1 MESPDYDPSQ
11 YEGMEMAMAGG
22 GGERERAPK
31 AIAAAAAATAAA
43 GAATAAAAGR
53 PRRWRRRRSGWRR
66 GGGRRRQPLSLLL
79 LATHDKG
86 GLRAALFFSP
96 LGYAPAMANTVSRD
110 ALVSHL
116 DQYLD
121 SRGRD
126 YGPNGLQ
133 VEGREEIRKIVT
145 GVSACQ
151 ELFVRAREAGADA
164 VLVHH
169 GLFWEGMPRTLTG
182 FQYRRVAELIR
193 GEMSLL
199 AYHLPLDR
207 HLEVGN
213 NAVAGRELGLRRI
226 EPFGLHDGLPLGV
239 KGLFPEPIPAA
250 ELVERCRAGLRPG
263 AAGLPGGDRIRCRR
277 SGSSAA
283 AASGSSTPAIE
294 EGLDAYVTGEV
305 TEWVMNVARETGT
318 HYLAAGHYATE
329 RLGVRA
335 LGEHLAERFGID
347 VEFIDV
353 PNPA

>member
-1 MESPDYDPSQ
+1 MSV
-11 YEGMEMAMAGG
+11 
-22 GGERERAPK
+22 
-31 AIAAAAAATAAA
+31 
-43 GAATAAAAGR
+43 
-53 PRRWRRRRSGWRR
+53 
-66 GGGRRRQPLSLLL
+66 
-79 LATHDKG
+79 
-86 GLRAALFFSP
+86 
-96 LGYAPAMANTVSRD
+96 NRD
-110 ALVSHL
+110 TLVSHL

-151 ELFVRAREAGADA
+151 ELFARAREAGADA

-193 GEMSLL
+193 GEMSLI

-207 HLEVGN
+207 HMEVGN
-213 NAVAGRELGLRRI
+213 NAVAGRQLGLRRI
-226 EPFGLHDGLPLGV
+226 EPFGEHDGLPLGV
-239 KGLFPEPIPAA
+239 KGLFPEPISPE
-250 ELVERCRAGLRPG
+250 ELVERCRRVYGQEPLAYLAGPESISTLG
-263 AAGLPGGDRIRCRR
+263 VISGGGQREFY
-277 SGSSAA
+277 SAI
-283 AASGSSTPAIE
+283 G

-305 TEWVMNVARETGT
+305 TEWVMNVAKETRT

-335 LGEHLAERFGID
+335 LGEHLAERFGIE

>member
-1 MESPDYDPSQ
+1 MPS
-11 YEGMEMAMAGG
+11 
-22 GGERERAPK
+22 
-31 AIAAAAAATAAA
+31 
-43 GAATAAAAGR
+43 
-53 PRRWRRRRSGWRR
+53 SV
-66 GGGRRRQPLSLLL
+66 
-79 LATHDKG
+79 
-86 GLRAALFFSP
+86 
-96 LGYAPAMANTVSRD
+96 NRD
-110 ALVSHL
+110 VLVSHL

-133 VEGREEIRKIVT
+133 VEGREEICKLVT

-169 GLFWEGMPRTLTG
+169 GLFWEGMPRSLTG

-193 GEMSLL
+193 GEMSLI

-239 KGLFPEPIPAA
+239 KGLFPEAIPAA
-250 ELVERCRAGLRPG
+250 ELVDRCRQVYAQEPLAYLAGP
-263 AAGLPGGDRIRCRR
+263 AAISTLGIISGGGQRELY
-277 SGSSAA
+277 
-283 AASGSSTPAIE
+283 TAIE

-305 TEWVMNVARETGT
+305 TEWVMNVAREAGI

>member
-1 MESPDYDPSQ
+1 
-11 YEGMEMAMAGG
+11 
-22 GGERERAPK
+22 
-31 AIAAAAAATAAA
+31 
-43 GAATAAAAGR
+43 
-53 PRRWRRRRSGWRR
+53 
-66 GGGRRRQPLSLLL
+66 
-79 LATHDKG
+79 
-86 GLRAALFFSP
+86 
-96 LGYAPAMANTVSRD
+96 MANTVSRN

-133 VEGREEIRKIVT
+133 VEGREEIQKIVT

-151 ELFVRAREAGADA
+151 ELFARAREAGADA

-193 GEMSLL
+193 GEMSLIS
-199 AYHLPLDR
+199 YHLPLDR

-213 NAVAGRELGLRRI
+213 NAVAGRQLGLRRI
-226 EPFGLHDGLPLGV
+226 EPFGEHDGLPVGV
-239 KGLFPEPIPAA
+239 KGLFPEPVSPE
-250 ELVERCRAGLRPG
+250 ELVERCRRVYGQEPLAYLSGPEAISTLG
-263 AAGLPGGDRIRCRR
+263 VISGGGQREFY
-277 SGSSAA
+277 SAI
-283 AASGSSTPAIE
+283 G
-294 EGLDAYVTGEV
+294 EGLDAYLTGEV
-305 TEWVMNVARETGT
+305 TEWVMNVSRETRT

-335 LGEHLAERFGID
+335 LGEHLAERFGIE

>member
-1 MESPDYDPSQ
+1 
-11 YEGMEMAMAGG
+11 MA
-22 GGERERAPK
+22 
-31 AIAAAAAATAAA
+31 
-43 GAATAAAAGR
+43 
-53 PRRWRRRRSGWRR
+53 S
-66 GGGRRRQPLSLLL
+66 SV
-79 LATHDKG
+79 
-86 GLRAALFFSP
+86 
-96 LGYAPAMANTVSRD
+96 NRD
-110 ALVSHL
+110 ALISHL

-133 VEGREEIRKIVT
+133 VEGREEIGKVVT

-151 ELFVRAREAGADA
+151 ELFARAREAGADA

-193 GEMSLL
+193 GEMSLI

-213 NAVAGRELGLRRI
+213 NAVAGRQLGLRRI
-226 EPFGLHDGLPLGV
+226 EPFGEHDGLPLGV
-239 KGLFPEPIPAA
+239 KGLFPEAVPAE
-250 ELVERCRAGLRPG
+250 ELVERCRQVYGQEPLAYLAGPESISTLG
-263 AAGLPGGDRIRCRR
+263 IISGGGQREFY
-277 SGSSAA
+277 SAI
-283 AASGSSTPAIE
+283 G

-305 TEWVMNVARETGT
+305 TEWVMNVAKETRT

-335 LGEHLAERFGID
+335 LGEHLAERFGIE